1 MNTVVLILLVL
12 AAVLAVVALLRPPR
26 VELLAVAVIVL
37 AIAGALPLL
46 AALG

>member
-1 MNTVVLILLVL
+1 MNLVVLILLTL
-12 AAVLAVVALLRPPR
+12 AAALAVAALLGPR
-26 VELLAVAVIVL
+26 HELAAVAVIVL

>member
-1 MNTVVLILLVL
+1 MNLVILLLFAL
-12 AAVLAVVALLRPPR
+12 AAALAVVSLLRPR
-26 VELLAVAVIVL
+26 HELVAVAVIVL

>member
-1 MNTVVLILLVL
+1 MNLVILLLLAL
-12 AAVLAVVALLRPPR
+12 AAVLAVVSLLRPR
-26 VELLAVAVIVL
+26 HELVAVAVIVL